1 MSFHFLP
8 HKALHACNTSS
19 PAGMVLNDSA
29 LRELDM
35 SPVLTVT
42 LCLLIEARQPRREC
56 RMIIFSSQRPKK
68 TEYCYIA
75 SLSPSDSLAA
85 SLRISPST
93 AVLWLRM
100 FFFVLGL
107 RMPFWRENSRQE
119 VSFVPQ
125 DFSAHNSFAQTN
137 HAQPFV
143 FIFIF

>member
-1 MSFHFLP
+1 MSFRFLP

-85 SLRISPST
+85 SLPDLAFNSSPLAADVLFCPWT
-93 AVLWLRM
+93 ADAFL
-100 FFFVLGL
+100 
-107 RMPFWRENSRQE
+107 
-119 VSFVPQ
+119 
-125 DFSAHNSFAQTN
+125 A
-137 HAQPFV
+137 
-143 FIFIF
+143 